1 LQEMQLSMC
10 LNKPSLYLRC
20 ELLTNG
26 RYNIIINMLAEERMS
41 KASIKIVVSHENTRE
56 ESNVIQLPVVFDP
69 FESNMYLNDKR
80 LRSNKNEVDLTK
92 CSRIL
97 FCCDLESPAST
108 TAVILRN
115 GIKVA
120 AASERCVTYEERSPK
135 ESPIFKLLCD
145 YCNSTKIES
154 KTVLSITNLEN
165 VVNSSKIE
173 SKTSVPITSQG
184 SGNQGEIDTNFNI
197 IIVICV
203 SFTITILA
211 ILLYLIVHR
220 LKCQRRHAKHE
231 SMELLALSQVKDEIN
246 KKGKNPVLSRT
257 VLVENDGVVKTYTSS
272 ESLRVTV

>member
-1 LQEMQLSMC
+1 
-10 LNKPSLYLRC
+10 
-20 ELLTNG
+20 
-26 RYNIIINMLAEERMS
+26 
-41 KASIKIVVSHENTRE
+41 
-56 ESNVIQLPVVFDP
+56 
-69 FESNMYLNDKR
+69 MYLNDKR

-211 ILLYLIVHR
+211 ILVYLIVHR